1 MDQAQ
6 LIDRLLF
13 NYYFDKPVSRT
24 TTVTAAKSK
33 PHSKMF
39 AMFRQFYVFLENT
52 NVVFLAALVLF
63 SLTIGMSLLY
73 LMISWMETRQEIKGY
88 IDQVVNYCQKSP
100 DECDSHTVQQEM
112 KKKQEE

>member
-63 SLTIGMSLLY
+63 SLTIGMSLIY

-100 DECDSHTVQQEM
+100 DECHSHTVQEEM